1 MRQEI
6 LTILNDKYEALDIIQ
21 INDLLKLST
30 PEELKE
36 LEKNL
41 NQLIDECILY
51 KTKKE
56 KYILYKNN
64 PGLKAGKISINKSGN
79 GFLLLEKDDLYID
92 YKNLNGAINEDE
104 VLVEV
109 ILYKG
114 KKEGK
119 VIKILKRNTKNI
131 VGEILFKNGKP
142 TLLLDDKKK
151 KITVELDPNAT
162 LNCVDGT
169 KVTVNLVKEKSPN
182 NYIGKVANILG
193 HKDDPGVD
201 IKSVAC
207 KYEIFEEFSHEAQEM
222 ANNLPIVVSESE
234 LKGRKDLTK
243 EIIFTIDGDDT
254 KDIDDAISL
263 KKNNNSYTLG
273 VHIADVSYYVTKDS
287 PLDQDAFKRGTSSY
301 LAYSVIPML
310 PHKLSN
316 GICSLNP
323 NVIRL
328 TISCV
333 MDIDL
338 KGNIIKYDI
347 FPSFIKS
354 AKKMTY
360 NKVNDI
366 LMNNSVDPEYSPYT
380 QTLIEMNKLAKIL
393 RNHKEKR
400 GYIDFEIDEP
410 KLICDNTGK
419 CIDVKRRLRFDAEK
433 MIEDF
438 MIAANETVASHIYNM
453 SLPFIYRVH
462 GDPKP
467 EKIDNFLH
475 LVSQM
480 GYKINGKFK
489 NNIKPTSL
497 KNMLSQISDK
507 PEYPILSEILL
518 RSMQKAIYSKE
529 NIGHF
534 GLGSRCYTHFTSPI
548 RRYPD
553 LNVHRL
559 LREYLF
565 NNNINDNTIDYWN
578 ENLDYITDHCSERE
592 KAAVEAEREVD
603 DMKMAEYME
612 TKIGE
617 IFEGVISGVNSFG
630 IFVILDNLV
639 EGLVHINT
647 MENDYFTYVPECF
660 SLIGHETKKRYRL
673 GDKVKIKV
681 VAASKEAKTID
692 FVLIDGDKRGN
703 KK

>member
-151 KITVELDPNAT
+151 KITVELDPNTT

>member
-1 MRQEI
+1 MKQEI

-30 PEELKE
+30 PAELKE

-41 NQLIDECILY
+41 NNLVDECILY

-64 PGLKAGKISINKSGN
+64 PSLKAGKISINKSGN

-92 YKNLNGAINEDE
+92 YKNLNGAINDDE

-109 ILYKG
+109 IVYKG
-114 KKEGK
+114 KQEGK

-151 KITVELDPNAT
+151 KIIVELDPNT
-162 LNCVDGT
+162 TSNCVDGT

-182 NYIGKVANILG
+182 NYIGKVVSILG

-201 IKSVAC
+201 IKSIAC
-207 KYEIFEEFSHEAQEM
+207 KYEIFEEFSREANEM
-222 ANNLPIVVSESE
+222 ANNLPIVVGENE
-234 LKGRKDLTK
+234 LKDRQDLTN

-263 KKNNNSYTLG
+263 KKNKNSYTLG

-287 PLDQDAFKRGTSSY
+287 PLDKDVFKRGTSSY

-347 FPSFIKS
+347 FPSYIKS

-360 NKVNDI
+360 NKVNAI
-366 LMNNSVDPEYSPYT
+366 LMNNTIDPEYAPFAD
-380 QTLIEMNKLAKIL
+380 TLIEMNKLAKIL
-393 RNHKEKR
+393 RNNKEKR

-453 SLPFIYRVH
+453 TLPFIYRVH

-518 RSMQKAIYSKE
+518 RSMQKAVYSKD

-565 NNNINDNTIDYWN
+565 ENKINDNTVDYWN
-578 ENLDYITDHCSERE
+578 ENLDYITASCSERE
-592 KAAVEAEREVD
+592 RAAVDAEREVN

-612 TKIGE
+612 TKIGATY
-617 IFEGVISGVNSFG
+617 EGTISGVNSFG
-630 IFVILDNLV
+630 LFVILDNLV

-647 MENDYFTYVPECF
+647 MENDYFTYVPEIF
-660 SLIGHETKKRYRL
+660 SLIGHESKKRYRL

-681 VAASKEAKTID
+681 VSASKEAKTID